1 MTAQNKGIRK
11 KQANPRTIL
20 PKIWKMVR
28 KSSLSGE
35 IIIPELKRK
44 DNPGLKQKRQKET
57 R

>member
-44 DNPGLKQKRQKET
+44 GNPELK
-57 R
+57 